1 MEPSYNSNY
10 SLYKLHSSKGN
21 NDEALEYLQEAID
34 SPESNDQ
41 KDAELLFEMAQYYYK
56 KLNNPAKAFQCARM
70 SADLDPTMAPK
81 ANFLMGTI
89 WAGLRCN
96 GNEIEQRAKYWVAT
110 DYLNKARVDAEL
122 APECNKLINTY
133 RQYFP
138 RVEDAFMYDVIDGKP
153 FQVSCGGMSA
163 TTIVRTQK

>member
-1 MEPSYNSNY
+1 
-10 SLYKLHSSKGN
+10 
-21 NDEALEYLQEAID
+21 
-34 SPESNDQ
+34 
-41 KDAELLFEMAQYYYK
+41 MAQYYYK
-56 KLNNPAKAFQCARM
+56 KLNSPSKAFQSARM
-70 SADLDPTMAPK
+70 ASELDPAISGK
-81 ANFLMGTI
+81 AYFLMGTI
-89 WAGLRCN
+89 WGGLKCN

-110 DYLNKARVDAEL
+110 DYFNKAKSDPEL
-122 APECNKLINTY
+122 TAECNKYINTY